1 MIDSCGGYHE
11 YIGGGGGRCLVNWRD
26 ISISRGHLE
35 YIGRCS
41 VHQRDIKIDVG
52 HITSNSGEYH
62 DSCGDVI
69 AKSL

>member
-1 MIDSCGGYHE
+1 MGAF
-11 YIGGGGGRCLVNWRD
+11 GREVFGNWRD
-26 ISISRGHLE
+26 IISISRGHHE
-35 YIGRCS
+35 YIERCS

-52 HITSNSGEYH
+52 DVISNSGGYH